1 MLRNISVRNKN
12 DEKYPDHLNRMTN
25 GTPTIQNPLQDNR
38 LPFRIVPALDLYQWL
53 TKEALSL

>member
-38 LPFRIVPALDLYQWL
+38 LPFRIVPAFDY
-53 TKEALSL
+53 TNG